1 MNKIIL
7 SVIYF
12 ATSILA
18 QNNFYLTSNA
28 GLNLAYPKAPINNV
42 WGLSYN
48 LGIGIGY
55 NFTEVF
61 STEIVYQYNKHK
73 LSTISYDGYSDYQFI
88 NTILVRGN
96 YIISNFNSF
105 KPYLSLGI
113 GISSIELNS
122 KKSND
127 ILSIFPG
134 VGLKFEIS
142 RSFGIKFFIE
152 YAQLDVDYISNE
164 DLKYFP
170 FQLGLQYNF

>member
-1 MNKIIL
+1 MKKIIL
-7 SVIYF
+7 IVIF
-12 ATSILA
+12 CATSISA

-55 NFTEVF
+55 YFTDVF

-88 NTILVRGN
+88 NTFLVRGN

-105 KPYLSLGI
+105 KPYFSLGI

-122 KKSND
+122 KKKQQY
-127 ILSIFPG
+127 FQ
-134 VGLKFEIS
+134 FIS
-142 RSFGIKFFIE
+142 RSW
-152 YAQLDVDYISNE
+152 A
-164 DLKYFP
+164 
-170 FQLGLQYNF
+170 